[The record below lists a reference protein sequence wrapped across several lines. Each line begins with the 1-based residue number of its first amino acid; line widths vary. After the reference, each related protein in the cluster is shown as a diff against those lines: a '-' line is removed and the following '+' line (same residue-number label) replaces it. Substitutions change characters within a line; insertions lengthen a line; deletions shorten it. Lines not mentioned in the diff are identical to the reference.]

1 MRLLTGLALIACT
14 AACSGAPTAGA
25 ADPAAA
31 VAAMLQG
38 RFDNVG
44 QAGSDV
50 DQRTVQLTVV
60 PVLEGRDDGH
70 WLYVEQ
76 AMTLKPDKPYG
87 QRVYRVHE
95 GADGEVLAELFS
107 IEKPHRFVQ
116 GWQGGKL
123 AQLQHDA
130 LHPLAGC
137 TLHLRA
143 EGDSWRGG
151 TEGKACES
159 KRGGASY
166 ATTEV
171 SIDAKGVRAW
181 ERGFD
186 ASGKE
191 VWGAK
196 APYVFTKRAETP

>member
-1 MRLLTGLALIACT
+1 MRLLTGLALIACMT
-14 AACSGAPTAGA
+14 ACSGAPTAGA
-25 ADPAAA
+25 ADRAAA
-31 VAAMLQG
+31 VAAMLTG
-38 RFDNVG
+38 KFDNVG
-44 QAGSDV
+44 QAGTDV

-60 PVLEGRDDGH
+60 PVLDGRDDGH

-76 AMTLKPDKPYG
+76 AMTLTPDKPYG

-107 IEKPHRFVQ
+107 IEKPHRFVN

-130 LHPLAGC
+130 LRPLAGC

-143 EGDSWRGG
+143 EGDAWRGT
-151 TEGKACES
+151 TEGKGCES
-159 KRGGASY
+159 KRGGAAY

-171 SIDAKGVRAW
+171 TIDAKGLRAW

-196 APYVFTKRAETP
+196 GPYEFIKRAEKP

>member
-14 AACSGAPTAGA
+14 TACSGAPTAGA
-25 ADPAAA
+25 TDPAAA

-44 QAGSDV
+44 QADTDV

-76 AMTLKPDKPYG
+76 AMMLKPDNPYG

-95 GADGEVLAELFS
+95 GADDEVLAELFS

-116 GWQGGKL
+116 GWQDGRL

-130 LHPLAGC
+130 LRPLAGC

-143 EGDSWRGG
+143 EGDAWRGG

-171 SIDAKGVRAW
+171 SIDAKGVSAW

-196 APYVFTKRAETP
+196 APYVFTKRAQKP